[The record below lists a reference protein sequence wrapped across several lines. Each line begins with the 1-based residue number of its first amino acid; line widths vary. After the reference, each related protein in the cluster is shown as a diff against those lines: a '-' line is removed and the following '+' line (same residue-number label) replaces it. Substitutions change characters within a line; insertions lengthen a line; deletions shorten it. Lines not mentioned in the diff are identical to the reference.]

1 MWKYC
6 MILAGMKWLYFISN
20 IELKFSAVSKPL
32 VTVTATVTVR
42 SANFR
47 SASISLKSA
56 SIREDQLQY

>member
-1 MWKYC
+1 MYV
-6 MILAGMKWLYFISN
+6 
-20 IELKFSAVSKPL
+20 AVAKPL

-56 SIREDQLQY
+56 SIREDRLQY

>member
-1 MWKYC
+1 MCYTNTG
-6 MILAGMKWLYFISN
+6 ITTGGMDAKWYNL
-20 IELKFSAVSKPL
+20 AVSKPL

-56 SIREDQLQY
+56 SIPEDQLQY